1 MIKNEIIIFKDN
13 DLELE
18 VNVSP
23 KEETVWLT
31 QRQMADLFVVSY
43 NNINLHIIN
52 ILKTGELEEI
62 SVSKE
67 SLITA
72 KDGKKYKTKLFN
84 LDMIIAV
91 GYRVNSKRGTTFRRW
106 ANSVLK
112 EYVIKGYAVDTK
124 RVSEYKEHYL
134 SFTKTVEMISSLVDR
149 KELTID
155 ESKSLLNIIN
165 KYSYALGTLDKYDHK
180 ELTISNI
187 TKDERN
193 VKLDYE
199 KAIKEIKSLDD
210 YQKNDLFGR
219 EKDNSFQGAL
229 NAIYQTA
236 FGEDVYPSVEEK
248 AANLLYFLIKDHPF
262 LDGNKRIAASMF
274 VWFLDM
280 NNILY
285 KSCGSKIIED
295 NALVSFVLMIAL
307 SNSVERDIITKL
319 IINLINKTISMIT
332 N

>member
-1 MIKNEIIIFKDN
+1 MNNKIIVFKDN

-23 KEETVWLT
+23 KDDTVWLT
-31 QRQMADLFVVSY
+31 QRQMSDLFVVSY
-43 NNINLHIIN
+43 NNINLHVNN
-52 ILKTGELEEI
+52 IFETNELDE
-62 SVSKE
+62 SSTSKE
-67 SLITA
+67 SLVVQLEGNR
-72 KDGKKYKTKLFN
+72 KVSRKTKLYN

-112 EYVIKGYAVDTK
+112 EYMLKGYSIDQERLTK
-124 RVSEYKEHYL
+124 NNLNYVEFVE
-134 SFTKTVEMISSLVDR
+134 TVKIVSSLIER
-149 KELTID
+149 KELTLD

-165 KYSYALGTLDKYDHK
+165 KYSYGLDTLDKYDHN

-187 TKDERN
+187 TKDKNE
-193 VKLDYE
+193 VKLDYK
-199 KAIKEIKSLDD
+199 KALNEIQSLDD
-210 YQKNDLFGR
+210 YQTSDLFGR
-219 EKDNSFQGAL
+219 EKDNSFHGAL

-236 FGEDVYPSVEEK
+236 FGEDVYPSIEEK
-248 AANLLYFLIKDHPF
+248 AANLLYFLVKDHPF

-274 VWFLDM
+274 VWFLDI

-285 KSCGSKIIED
+285 KEDGSKIIED

-307 SNSVERDIITKL
+307 SNPSERDVITKM
-319 IINLINKTISMIT
+319 IINLINK
-332 N
+332 NN